1 MKDAMTDRSPS
12 AETIRF
18 VIEILSARVTPVA
31 ELPGTIAAIAQA
43 VTNLGKAPSSG
54 AVPAPVALVKPIAR
68 KPRVVQARKPVVA
81 IPVALIQD
89 LAPPPAEA
97 AEKPAPAAA
106 PRRGRPR
113 RIAVAPEP
121 VQAEPVIEEPPVEI
135 APPQPRLLRR
145 ADAQASNEA
154 QLHAGEALSAPR
166 APEGTL
172 RGVVKWFDSRAGKGA
187 LRLTGISGDVIL
199 DPAALARAGVKR
211 LYKDQEIEATVEE
224 SGGRVRLLSLSIPAR
239 SAGSEPMLNLMP
251 GEVTGTLRRQ
261 PRSVQVQVKRDGIR
275 QSAARAEAEEVFG
288 GVGRIKA
295 GRRLTP

>member
-18 VIEILSARVTPVA
+18 VIEILSARATPVA

-43 VTNLGKAPSSG
+43 VTNLGKAPSSAAA
-54 AVPAPVALVKPIAR
+54 AVAPIARIKPIAR
-68 KPRVVQARKPVVA
+68 KPRVVRAHKPVVA
-81 IPVALIQD
+81 VPAELIQNIV
-89 LAPPPAEA
+89 PPPVEA
-97 AEKPAPAAA
+97 AEKPT

-113 RIAVAPEP
+113 RVVVAPEP
-121 VQAEPVIEEPPVEI
+121 VEEAPVIEEAPVEI
-135 APPQPRLLRR
+135 APAQPRLLRR

-154 QLHAGEALSAPR
+154 QLHAGETLSAPR

-199 DPAALARAGVKR
+199 DQAALARAGVKR

-275 QSAARAEAEEVFG
+275 QSAARAEAEQVLG

>member
-18 VIEILSARVTPVA
+18 VIEILSARATPVA

-43 VTNLGKAPSSG
+43 VTNLGKAPSSAAA
-54 AVPAPVALVKPIAR
+54 AVAPIARIKPIAR
-68 KPRVVQARKPVVA
+68 KPRVVRAHKPVVA
-81 IPVALIQD
+81 VPAELIQNIV
-89 LAPPPAEA
+89 PPPVEA
-97 AEKPAPAAA
+97 AEKPT

-113 RIAVAPEP
+113 RVVVAPEP
-121 VQAEPVIEEPPVEI
+121 VEEAPVIEEAPVEI
-135 APPQPRLLRR
+135 APAQPRLLRR

-154 QLHAGEALSAPR
+154 QLHAGETLSAPR

-199 DPAALARAGVKR
+199 DQAALARAGVKR

-275 QSAARAEAEEVFG
+275 QSAARAEAEQVLG
-288 GVGRIKA
+288 GVGRIKT

>member
-18 VIEILSARVTPVA
+18 VIEILSARATPVA
-31 ELPGTIAAIAQA
+31 ELPGTIAAITQA
-43 VTNLGKAPSSG
+43 VTNLGKAPSSAAA
-54 AVPAPVALVKPIAR
+54 AVAPIARIKPIAR
-68 KPRVVQARKPVVA
+68 KPRVVRAYKPVVA
-81 IPVALIQD
+81 VPAELIQD
-89 LAPPPAEA
+89 IVPPPVEA
-97 AEKPAPAAA
+97 AEKPA

-113 RIAVAPEP
+113 RVAVAPEP
-121 VQAEPVIEEPPVEI
+121 VEEAPVIEEAPVEI

-154 QLHAGEALSAPR
+154 QLHAGETLSAPR

-239 SAGSEPMLNLMP
+239 SAGSEPTLNLMQ

-275 QSAARAEAEEVFG
+275 QSAARAEAEQVLG

>member
-18 VIEILSARVTPVA
+18 VIEILSARATPVA
-31 ELPGTIAAIAQA
+31 ELPGTIAAITQA
-43 VTNLGKAPSSG
+43 VTNLGKAPAS
-54 AVPAPVALVKPIAR
+54 AAAPVAPIKPIAR
-68 KPRVVQARKPVVA
+68 KPRVVRARKPVVA
-81 IPVALIQD
+81 LPAEPIQD
-89 LAPPPAEA
+89 IVLPAIEA
-97 AEKPAPAAA
+97 AEKPA

-113 RIAVAPEP
+113 RVAVAPEP
-121 VQAEPVIEEPPVEI
+121 VEETPVIEEVPVEI
-135 APPQPRLLRR
+135 AAPQPRLLRR

-154 QLHAGEALSAPR
+154 QHAAEAVSAPR

>member
-18 VIEILSARVTPVA
+18 VIEILSARATPVA
-31 ELPGTIAAIAQA
+31 ELPGTIAAITQA
-43 VTNLGKAPSSG
+43 VANLGKVPSSV
-54 AVPAPVALVKPIAR
+54 AAPAAPVARVKSVVRKQRIVALRQPVIAAPIE
-68 KPRVVQARKPVVA
+68 PIEDIVPP
-81 IPVALIQD
+81 PVAV
-89 LAPPPAEA
+89 EA
-97 AEKPAPAAA
+97 AEKPA

-113 RIAVAPEP
+113 RITVAPEP
-121 VQAEPVIEEPPVEI
+121 VEEAPAVEEPAIEI

-145 ADAQASNEA
+145 ADAQASNDA
-154 QLHAGEALSAPR
+154 QLHAGETLSAPR

-239 SAGSEPMLNLMP
+239 SAGGEPLLNLMQS
-251 GEVTGTLRRQ
+251 EVTGTLRRQ